1 LRVVDER
8 VFEPVGS
15 DRSQPVQA
23 RLIAASNVSL
33 EQEVEAR
40 RFRADLY
47 YRLNVVGFHLPPL
60 RESPERVAP
69 LVGKFLSEFS
79 ARNRPD
85 IRGLSAEALR
95 CLEHYCWPGN
105 IRELRNVVERMV
117 ALSAGP
123 EVQMGDVPE
132 NIRLLGR
139 VPVKAT
145 MNSKAASL
153 TAALSSGSLNEA
165 REAAEIQLI
174 IQALKKHDNNR
185 LRVAAELGISRMG
198 LYKKMRRYGLLQSA
212 ATANGFWG
220 IQTTTD
226 IDPSLG
232 TIPDADASLAT
243 ISDAERG

>member
-1 LRVVDER
+1 AVDER

-23 RLIAASNVSL
+23 RLIAASNVPL

-47 YRLNVVGFHLPPL
+47 YRLNVVGFFLPPL

-69 LVGKFLSEFS
+69 LVGNFLSEFS

-85 IRGLSAEALR
+85 IRGMSAEALR

-123 EVQMGDVPE
+123 EVQLRDVPE
-132 NIRLLGR
+132 NIRLMGR

-145 MNSKAASL
+145 
-153 TAALSSGSLNEA
+153 
-165 REAAEIQLI
+165 
-174 IQALKKHDNNR
+174 
-185 LRVAAELGISRMG
+185 
-198 LYKKMRRYGLLQSA
+198 
-212 ATANGFWG
+212 
-220 IQTTTD
+220 
-226 IDPSLG
+226 
-232 TIPDADASLAT
+232 
-243 ISDAERG
+243 